1 MNKIE
6 ELLKLKELL
15 DSGLINESDFTRKKD
30 ELFNNRVE
38 DISKPDIHISSK
50 GIIENKEIISQPFIP
65 KNDNKYYYVATA
77 VIIILIVGV
86 IFLNRNTDN
95 QTPIK
100 NDDKIMEVK
109 LPPKE
114 NLAPEVRLPPKE
126 ETNNNVSPS
135 DTLQVVQSSNN
146 IIRDPRAKDFA
157 NVYFN
162 SNYTLFDLETDE
174 PIYPDQNGI
183 YEIWY
188 SSNENPVS
196 NSRRLSIKE
205 LESFTFYKFKNQ
217 VNCEEWCRKKQ
228 QRN

>member
-1 MNKIE
+1 MNKLD

-15 DSGLINESDFTRKKD
+15 ETGLINESDFRRKKD
-30 ELFNNRVE
+30 ELFKNRVE
-38 DISKPDIHISSK
+38 YISKPEINIPSK
-50 GIIENKEIISQPFIP
+50 EVIENKEIISQPFIP
-65 KNDNKYYYVATA
+65 KNDNKYYFIATA
-77 VIIILIVGV
+77 FIIILIVGV

-95 QTPIK
+95 QTPKK

>member
-6 ELLKLKELL
+6 ELLKLKKLL
-15 DSGLINESDFTRKKD
+15 DSKLINESDFTRKKD
-30 ELFNNRVE
+30 ELFKNRVE
-38 DISKPDIHISSK
+38 DISKPEIQVSSK
-50 GIIENKEIISQPFIP
+50 EVFENKEIISQPFIP
-65 KNDNKYYYVATA
+65 KNDNKYYYIATA
-77 VIIILIVGV
+77 VIIIVIVGV
-86 IFLNRNTDN
+86 IFLNKNTDT

-114 NLAPEVRLPPKE
+114 NLVPEVRLPPKE

-135 DTLQVVQSSNN
+135 DTLQLVQSSNN
-146 IIRDPRAKDFA
+146 NIRDPRAKDFS

-196 NSRRLSIKE
+196 NSIRLSIKE

-217 VNCEEWCRKKQ
+217 RNCEEWCRKKQ
-228 QRN
+228 RKN